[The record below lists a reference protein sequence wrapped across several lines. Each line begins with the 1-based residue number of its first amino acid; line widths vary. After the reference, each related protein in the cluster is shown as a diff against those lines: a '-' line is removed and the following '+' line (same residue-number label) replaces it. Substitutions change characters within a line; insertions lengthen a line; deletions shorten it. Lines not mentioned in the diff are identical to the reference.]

1 MFLLKYTV
9 SQYHSYCEFMKNI
22 TLSIDDGIYHQVRIK
37 AAQKRSSV
45 SRLVAEYLE
54 QIVAEDDEQVN
65 AREKM
70 KVLFERNLGNEY
82 KVTMTRDEMHEG

>member
-1 MFLLKYTV
+1 
-9 SQYHSYCEFMKNI
+9 MKNI